1 MGPQGLPAPEMP
13 PRRGHHTWTTGGG
26 AFTKTGLMFRC
37 VVMRLVSLA
46 VVRKRAGRGESGP
59 VAAKAPRR
67 MRGPGRALSSNV
79 RASCGRPVL
88 CSSVAI
94 YCLQARAPLDF
105 ETPQVGVYRL
115 RRTHLKCVLPRYID
129 TSYSYS
135 RRLRSTVDLR
145 LRS

>member
-115 RRTHLKCVLPRYID
+115 RTDASKMRFT
-129 TSYSYS
+129 
-135 RRLRSTVDLR
+135 TVY
-145 LRS
+145 

>member
-105 ETPQVGVYRL
+105 ETPQVGTLQYFWTKTADL
-115 RRTHLKCVLPRYID
+115 LQSGRRVLKYQREGLPSPDGRI
-129 TSYSYS
+129 
-135 RRLRSTVDLR
+135 
-145 LRS
+145 

>member
-1 MGPQGLPAPEMP
+1 MAVAEAAGERDSSMGPQPLPAGEMLQ
-13 PRRGHHTWTTGGG
+13 PRRRPVVGVHHTWTAGGG
-26 AFTKTGLMFRC
+26 AFTETGLMFRC
-37 VVMRLVSLA
+37 FVMRLVSLA

-115 RRTHLKCVLPRYID
+115 RTDASKMRFT
-129 TSYSYS
+129 
-135 RRLRSTVDLR
+135 TVY
-145 LRS
+145 